1 MTNAVLSNH
10 DWRMKKPV
18 SCRESCS
25 VKQFLLTWGLQEVH
39 KPTDIINSWYVSIWG
54 QQVKWLSSNSQRSL
68 QSSVYWLRYKYHTY
82 VHNYQKYHC
91 CCCSL
96 SKSCPTLC
104 NPRDCSTSG
113 FPILHYLPEFAQ
125 THVHWVCDAILF
137 ILCRPLLLLSS
148 VFPSIRVFSN
158 ESVLD
163 GGQSIGVSASA
174 SVLPMNV

>member
-68 QSSVYWLRYKYHTY
+68 QSSVYWLRYKYRTY

-113 FPILHYLPEFAQ
+113 FPILHYLPKFAQ
-125 THVHWVCDAILF
+125 THVHWVNNSIQPSHPLSPPSPPALSLSQHQGLF
-137 ILCRPLLLLSS
+137 QWASSSS
-148 VFPSIRVFSN
+148 VEHP
-158 ESVLD
+158 
-163 GGQSIGVSASA
+163 
-174 SVLPMNV
+174 